1 MTSQGR
7 LRHRSCEGQHG
18 QAAVLELG
26 QAHLLLT
33 LLESP
38 TVGQERMVL
47 YILSVNVIKS
57 QESNLSTKKYQFRWL
72 NPPGSILAF
81 IHCRPVFSETLPVSW
96 PYTFSALPFPILVT
110 GEQTGKAIVAS
121 HLNGVPLEDLL
132 GAAELQDADPEEDL
146 GRVAYLIS
154 IFWRIDYITCYLASS
169 VCFFEGFRAHPH
181 LPVPRLSID
190 ASGTKESIVGINRHR
205 HCLERELL
213 ACRPLS

>member
-146 GRVAYLIS
+146 SGRPNESDPTHVDS
-154 IFWRIDYITCYLASS
+154 
-169 VCFFEGFRAHPH
+169 FFAD
-181 LPVPRLSID
+181 LLWD
-190 ASGTKESIVGINRHR
+190 IVGLCGFKVLVFVDVLQGRI
-205 HCLERELL
+205 LQLF
-213 ACRPLS
+213 AMFGTGK

>member
-1 MTSQGR
+1 MHVLPLHRLVHLSPNTPTSKSTVHHNSANTFR
-7 LRHRSCEGQHG
+7 LAH
-18 QAAVLELG
+18 VLQKLFSLFLG
-26 QAHLLLT
+26 I
-33 LLESP
+33 S
-38 TVGQERMVL
+38 
-47 YILSVNVIKS
+47 
-57 QESNLSTKKYQFRWL
+57 
-72 NPPGSILAF
+72 
-81 IHCRPVFSETLPVSW
+81 RPC
-96 PYTFSALPFPILVT
+96 TFSALPFPILVT